1 MQLDATL
8 SWEQQSLQLSALVDS
23 GADENFLDSNLVSQ
37 AGIPVEVL
45 PAPLNAHALNG
56 ELLARVSHRTIPL
69 SLHLSGNHT
78 ETIQFY
84 IISSS
89 HAPVILG
96 QPWLRQHNPH
106 FDWTSGSVVSWS
118 SYCHS
123 TCLQS
128 ARSPVGLAVSPPAS
142 EPPDLT
148 SVPLVYHDVGEVFGK
163 RRALSAS
170 P

>member
-56 ELLARVSHRTIPL
+56 ELLARVSRRIVPL
-69 SLHLSGNHT
+69 NLHLSGNHT

-89 HAPVILG
+89 HAPVVLG

-106 FDWTSGSVVSWS
+106 FDWTSGVP
-118 SYCHS
+118 
-123 TCLQS
+123 TAIL
-128 ARSPVGLAVSPPAS
+128 PVYSQPA
-142 EPPDLT
+142 
-148 SVPLVYHDVGEVFGK
+148 
-163 RRALSAS
+163 AQ
-170 P
+170 